1 MVRRPHSHECMN
13 GLEKYSSLYNNRV
26 INVVLCFLIILGC
39 GDKPS
44 EKEPSS
50 FVNSEVSFT
59 DITLEA
65 GLGDFK
71 HENGAF
77 GEKWFPEPMGSGGG
91 FIDYNGDFWEDILL
105 VGGGVWSESGR
116 EKVPALHLYRNN
128 GNGTFTEVTSEVGL
142 NNIFTYP
149 FGITV
154 ADYDNDNDQDFFLT
168 TIGKNLLFENHGGRF
183 EEVGENA
190 GLQNYS
196 TLSSSAIFFDAD
208 RDGWLDL
215 YTGNYI
221 DWSPETDVWCSFGG
235 KKGYCTPEVYEGF
248 PSRFYRGN
256 GDGTFTDITEEAGF
270 LPAPGKTL
278 GVSQH
283 DYNKDGWP
291 DLAVANDL
299 DRDLLYENNGDG
311 TFTERGMVS
320 GMAFDEAGKARAGM
334 GIDIGITD
342 DTFEETIYIG
352 NFQNEMIGVYRHMGN
367 GFFMDRA
374 AMSRIGRP
382 SLEVLTFGLFLF
394 DVDLEG
400 DLDLF
405 IVNGHIQV
413 EIENDEDEFQFRQL
427 TQLYINKGDETFELA
442 KPSQGSVFSKTIV
455 GRGAAYGDIDR
466 DGDLDILITENSG
479 PAYLWRN
486 DLIGDEKKANFV
498 RVRLIGT
505 DSNRDGLGSTVTVF
519 SGEKTKMQRVRTGS
533 SYLSQSEKTLTFG
546 LGKSVII
553 DSLEINWTSGDIDKF
568 YDINSNQTLQIT
580 EGSKSLGYLKR

>member
-190 GLQNYS
+190 GMQNYS

-221 DWSPETDVWCSFGG
+221 DWSP
-235 KKGYCTPEVYEGF
+235 
-248 PSRFYRGN
+248 
-256 GDGTFTDITEEAGF
+256 
-270 LPAPGKTL
+270 
-278 GVSQH
+278 
-283 DYNKDGWP
+283 
-291 DLAVANDL
+291 
-299 DRDLLYENNGDG
+299 
-311 TFTERGMVS
+311 
-320 GMAFDEAGKARAGM
+320 
-334 GIDIGITD
+334 
-342 DTFEETIYIG
+342 
-352 NFQNEMIGVYRHMGN
+352 
-367 GFFMDRA
+367 
-374 AMSRIGRP
+374 
-382 SLEVLTFGLFLF
+382 
-394 DVDLEG
+394 
-400 DLDLF
+400 
-405 IVNGHIQV
+405 
-413 EIENDEDEFQFRQL
+413 
-427 TQLYINKGDETFELA
+427 
-442 KPSQGSVFSKTIV
+442 
-455 GRGAAYGDIDR
+455 
-466 DGDLDILITENSG
+466 
-479 PAYLWRN
+479 
-486 DLIGDEKKANFV
+486 
-498 RVRLIGT
+498 
-505 DSNRDGLGSTVTVF
+505 
-519 SGEKTKMQRVRTGS
+519 
-533 SYLSQSEKTLTFG
+533 
-546 LGKSVII
+546 
-553 DSLEINWTSGDIDKF
+553 
-568 YDINSNQTLQIT
+568 
-580 EGSKSLGYLKR
+580 

>member
-1 MVRRPHSHECMN
+1 
-13 GLEKYSSLYNNRV
+13 
-26 INVVLCFLIILGC
+26 
-39 GDKPS
+39 
-44 EKEPSS
+44 
-50 FVNSEVSFT
+50 
-59 DITLEA
+59 
-65 GLGDFK
+65 
-71 HENGAF
+71 
-77 GEKWFPEPMGSGGG
+77 
-91 FIDYNGDFWEDILL
+91 
-105 VGGGVWSESGR
+105 
-116 EKVPALHLYRNN
+116 
-128 GNGTFTEVTSEVGL
+128 
-142 NNIFTYP
+142 
-149 FGITV
+149 
-154 ADYDNDNDQDFFLT
+154 
-168 TIGKNLLFENHGGRF
+168 
-183 EEVGENA
+183 
-190 GLQNYS
+190 
-196 TLSSSAIFFDAD
+196 
-208 RDGWLDL
+208 
-215 YTGNYI
+215 
-221 DWSPETDVWCSFGG
+221 
-235 KKGYCTPEVYEGF
+235 
-248 PSRFYRGN
+248 
-256 GDGTFTDITEEAGF
+256 
-270 LPAPGKTL
+270 
-278 GVSQH
+278 
-283 DYNKDGWP
+283 
-291 DLAVANDL
+291 
-299 DRDLLYENNGDG
+299 
-311 TFTERGMVS
+311 
-320 GMAFDEAGKARAGM
+320 
-334 GIDIGITD
+334 
-342 DTFEETIYIG
+342 
-352 NFQNEMIGVYRHMGN
+352 MGN

-442 KPSQGSVFSKTIV
+442 KPSQGSVFSKRIV

>member
-1 MVRRPHSHECMN
+1 MR
-13 GLEKYSSLYNNRV
+13 GLDKEAFLPKNTLKSIVLY
-26 INVVLCFLIILGC
+26 FLLITGC
-39 GDKPS
+39 GDRPS
-44 EKEPSS
+44 QDKQSS
-50 FVNSEVSFT
+50 DIKTKVAFT
-59 DITLEA
+59 DVTIEA
-65 GLGDFK
+65 GLGDFR

-105 VGGGVWSESGR
+105 DGGGVWNESGR
-116 EKVPALHLYRNN
+116 ERVPALHLYKNN
-128 GNGTFTEVTSEVGL
+128 GDATFTEVTSQAGL
-142 NNIFTYP
+142 NNIYTYP

-154 ADYDNDNDQDFFLT
+154 ADYDNDDDQDFFLT
-168 TIGKNLLFENHGGRF
+168 TIEKNLLFENRGGRF
-183 EEVGENA
+183 EEVAEKA

-248 PSRFYRGN
+248 PSRFYRSN
-256 GDGTFTDITEEAGF
+256 GDGTFTDVTQEAGF
-270 LPAPGKTL
+270 LPARGKTL
-278 GVSQH
+278 GVAQH

-334 GIDIGITD
+334 GIDVAITD
-342 DTFEETIYIG
+342 DTFEESIFIG

-367 GFFMDRA
+367 GFFIDRA

-405 IVNGHIQV
+405 AVNGHIQI

-427 TQLYINKGDETFELA
+427 PQLYINKGDETFELS
-442 KPSQGSVFSKTIV
+442 KPQQGSVLAKPIV
-455 GRGAAYGDIDR
+455 GRGAAYGDYDR

-479 PAYLWRN
+479 PAHLWRN
-486 DLIGDEKKANFV
+486 DLIGNDDKANFL
-498 RVRLIGT
+498 RVRLLGT
-505 DSNRDGLGSTVTVF
+505 DSNRDGLGSIVTVF
-519 SGEKTKMQRVRTGS
+519 AGEQVTLLRVKTGS

-546 LGKSVII
+546 LGESVEI
-553 DSLEINWTSGDIDKF
+553 DSLKVSWANGGIGAF
-568 YDINSNQTLQIT
+568 YNIKANQTLQIT
-580 EGSKSLGYLKR
+580 EGSNSLTYLKQQLQ